1 MYLCRNLLLGT
12 LLPYATNDSF
22 LNIVLIMVD
31 DDLDAF
37 FDDVD
42 NAVKD
47 AEAADDDDA
56 VKEGETDA
64 AVVESSLPNN
74 NHDNN
79 DEGRPTKRAR
89 TVVASSVPVVS
100 IFGQMPL
107 GGDTI
112 PTTSQASTT
121 TSTITM
127 INPVLP
133 PPLLPPNNGSQQS
146 NTTQPPPP
154 PTLPTMSTNGKA
166 HARSAAGTT
175 WSDPTLSQ
183 WPENDFRLFVGNLA
197 RDLKQTDLE
206 NHFASKYPSFHMA
219 RIMIDKTTGKSRGY
233 GFVSLMDARDCA
245 RAIRECDQSWLG
257 SRPMKVKLSEWKDRE
272 WKEVVKKKGW
282 QDKRKK
288 KHFGL

>member
-1 MYLCRNLLLGT
+1 M
-12 LLPYATNDSF
+12 D
-22 LNIVLIMVD
+22 D

-42 NAVKD
+42 NAVKK
-47 AEAADDDDA
+47 AEAADDVD
-56 VKEGETDA
+56 KKGETDA
-64 AVVESSLPNN
+64 AVELSLLNN

-79 DEGRPTKRAR
+79 GDGRPTKRAR

-100 IFGQMPL
+100 ILGQMPL
-107 GGDTI
+107 VGDT
-112 PTTSQASTT
+112 PASSRTST

-127 INPVLP
+127 INPILP
-133 PPLLPPNNGSQQS
+133 PPLPPNNNSQHVS
-146 NTTQPPPP
+146 QPPPP
-154 PTLPTMSTNGKA
+154 PILPTMSTNGKS
-166 HARSAAGTT
+166 HIRSAAGTT
-175 WSDPTLSQ
+175 WSDPTLAQ

-197 RDLKQTDLE
+197 KDLKQTDLE

-233 GFVSLMDARDCA
+233 GFVSLMDAKDCA